1 MESLAKFFNAAVVLP
16 LTAGEASQNHHST
29 DNVRSHD
36 GSISGLILLSSVL
49 VITVLSMFGVQLV
62 DSEKTEMMT
71 YFTIYSYLCVV
82 IFLAIVVCIA
92 HLINYRLRDAE
103 ILTTA
108 GNRNTNFKVKF
119 LFLWIFAIGSSL
131 FTLAKIIST
140 VRCEEKTFEERKK
153 EGCLDKN
160 STYDTSYEVV
170 KVSFHCIEII
180 FYIIQSWF
188 LQFCI
193 RCSFKCSWKIYYS
206 LLLIVLANISQW
218 AHYFA
223 EIYQNSG
230 GNSRNCATSKSCY
243 PNIIYERIKPFAHP
257 LQMEYF
263 LLSMILIA
271 ELWPTNQNHGHA
283 LPSSNHTTRHGNENT
298 PLLSSLNHLLPV
310 TASMEASIE
319 IRNLRGRQPLS
330 RLLNSKAV
338 TCVAFGVAI
347 VVPCYI
353 FGSITLSERVANAER
368 ENVTNA
374 TMSTMEITD
383 VAYDIFLSLLV
394 ITLLIISFYLFS
406 NSSSLRAIMVLQVN
420 YYRTALFNVV
430 ICQST
435 METLA
440 KLFNAAV
447 IMPFTAG
454 EPNENNYRN
463 NNIRPHDGRI
473 SGFILVSSVFVI
485 VLLSML
491 GVEFVD
497 HKTIGERT
505 LYDWL
510 MKSGNGIPEK
520 PNQRSSN
527 HLNPDGNASAKEF
540 FELLPKMPSHYC
552 RANRKEKARAEKAS
566 DKIRAQTSNDIKVVT
581 LDLQAV
587 LLCPLLKASALY
599 YKTKLGCHN
608 FTVHE
613 MDSTH
618 VTCYFWTES
627 EGELTAN
634 SFASCLSDFIDKLE
648 GVKELVIYSDGC
660 TYQNR
665 NLTVSNT
672 LLRQAFE
679 KKITII
685 QKYLEKGHTQ
695 MECDSIHSTIERKL
709 RNKPIYCPQNYIDL
723 IKDARPHQPYDVK
736 YLSHEFFGKYSELK
750 YYSSI
755 RPGNRVGDPVVTN
768 IRVLKYTEDGSIQY
782 KLNFSDQ
789 YQDLPRRSKVGLPS
803 VDDTIERLYLS
814 QVPIKKAKYQH
825 LQELKAVI
833 PRDFHPFYDSLPH
846 N

>member
-1 MESLAKFFNAAVVLP
+1 MESLAKFFNAAIVLP
-16 LTAGEASQNHHST
+16 LTAGEASENHHST
-29 DNVRSHD
+29 DNVRTHD

-92 HLINYRLRDAE
+92 HLINYRLRHAE

-119 LFLWIFAIGSSL
+119 LFLWIFAIGSIL

-160 STYDTSYEVV
+160 STYDTSYEVA

-223 EIYQNSG
+223 EIYQNSA

-319 IRNLRGRQPLS
+319 IRNLRERQPS
-330 RLLNSKAV
+330 GRLLNSKAV
-338 TCVAFGVAI
+338 ACIGFGVAI

-368 ENVTNA
+368 ENVTNT

-383 VAYDIFLSLLV
+383 VAYEIFLSLFV

-406 NSSSLRAIMVLQVN
+406 NSSSLRAIMIKQYLHFHHKIIIASFLGSVGYCSLVVFSCIYEGKSNLLMIQKILVLIELYLQVICILQFN
-420 YYRTALFNVV
+420 SFSKCRRSSGDYVYLLLSVINLCYWIDDSIFEATTTYDKQILENVYRATT
-430 ICQST
+430 Q
-435 METLA
+435 
-440 KLFNAAV
+440 K
-447 IMPFTAG
+447 
-454 EPNENNYRN
+454 
-463 NNIRPHDGRI
+463 
-473 SGFILVSSVFVI
+473 LVSHFLFPFLVFFRFKSFISFFSIFRQIPKGRRIYGKCHTV
-485 VLLSML
+485 VL
-491 GVEFVD
+491 
-497 HKTIGERT
+497 
-505 LYDWL
+505 
-510 MKSGNGIPEK
+510 
-520 PNQRSSN
+520 
-527 HLNPDGNASAKEF
+527 
-540 FELLPKMPSHYC
+540 
-552 RANRKEKARAEKAS
+552 
-566 DKIRAQTSNDIKVVT
+566 
-581 LDLQAV
+581 
-587 LLCPLLKASALY
+587 
-599 YKTKLGCHN
+599 
-608 FTVHE
+608 FT
-613 MDSTH
+613 
-618 VTCYFWTES
+618 
-627 EGELTAN
+627 
-634 SFASCLSDFIDKLE
+634 
-648 GVKELVIYSDGC
+648 
-660 TYQNR
+660 
-665 NLTVSNT
+665 
-672 LLRQAFE
+672 
-679 KKITII
+679 
-685 QKYLEKGHTQ
+685 
-695 MECDSIHSTIERKL
+695 
-709 RNKPIYCPQNYIDL
+709 
-723 IKDARPHQPYDVK
+723 
-736 YLSHEFFGKYSELK
+736 LK
-750 YYSSI
+750 YF
-755 RPGNRVGDPVVTN
+755 V
-768 IRVLKYTEDGSIQY
+768 
-782 KLNFSDQ
+782 
-789 YQDLPRRSKVGLPS
+789 SK
-803 VDDTIERLYLS
+803 
-814 QVPIKKAKYQH
+814 
-825 LQELKAVI
+825 
-833 PRDFHPFYDSLPH
+833 
-846 N
+846 

>member
-1 MESLAKFFNAAVVLP
+1 MD
-16 LTAGEASQNHHST
+16 QNNNYSNI
-29 DNVRSHD
+29 DNVLKEQRQQLSLHHFRIQGSTIKERDNLECSESDNDLDDSTRDPDWAPQKQDEEHENNDNAQQDENEIVKRNYKRYTQELRVNRENGTHNIAAKQKRAKRGRAEKDQWEKNRNKRLRMD
-36 GSISGLILLSSVL
+36 GEMYYGLKK
-49 VITVLSMFGVQLV
+49 GP
-62 DSEKTEMMT
+62 DGK
-71 YFTIYSYLCVV
+71 YSYSVEKEKRTVGERNCSKRCKKCLL
-82 IFLAIVVCIA
+82 FNENERLAIF
-92 HLINYRLRDAE
+92 HSFWNNMNWDQ
-103 ILTTA
+103 
-108 GNRNTNFKVKF
+108 
-119 LFLWIFAIGSSL
+119 
-131 FTLAKIIST
+131 
-140 VRCEEKTFEERKK
+140 KK
-153 EGCLDKN
+153 
-160 STYDTSYEVV
+160 
-170 KVSFHCIEII
+170 
-180 FYIIQSWF
+180 
-188 LQFCI
+188 
-193 RCSFKCSWKIYYS
+193 
-206 LLLIVLANISQW
+206 
-218 AHYFA
+218 
-223 EIYQNSG
+223 
-230 GNSRNCATSKSCY
+230 
-243 PNIIYERIKPFAHP
+243 
-257 LQMEYF
+257 
-263 LLSMILIA
+263 
-271 ELWPTNQNHGHA
+271 
-283 LPSSNHTTRHGNENT
+283 
-298 PLLSSLNHLLPV
+298 
-310 TASMEASIE
+310 
-319 IRNLRGRQPLS
+319 
-330 RLLNSKAV
+330 
-338 TCVAFGVAI
+338 
-347 VVPCYI
+347 
-353 FGSITLSERVANAER
+353 
-368 ENVTNA
+368 
-374 TMSTMEITD
+374 
-383 VAYDIFLSLLV
+383 
-394 ITLLIISFYLFS
+394 
-406 NSSSLRAIMVLQVN
+406 
-420 YYRTALFNVV
+420 
-430 ICQST
+430 
-435 METLA
+435 
-440 KLFNAAV
+440 
-447 IMPFTAG
+447 
-454 EPNENNYRN
+454 
-463 NNIRPHDGRI
+463 
-473 SGFILVSSVFVI
+473 VFVI
-485 VLLSML
+485 SMVDKTEAKQKKAENSRRKYSFKYFLKKNGHRVLVCKKMFLSTL
-491 GVEFVD
+491 A
-497 HKTIGERT
+497 IGERT

-527 HLNPDGNASAKEF
+527 HRNPDGNASAKEF
-540 FELLPKMPSHYC
+540 LELLPKMPSHYC
-552 RANRKEKARAEKAS
+552 RASTSKIYLEPTFTSFSELYREYNNFCSNRGKNIISIKVFRRIFEDEHLSLFQPKKDQCDICCAFEMSNVSEEEYRNHVDRKEKARAEKAS

-782 KLNFSDQ
+782 KLDFSDQ
-789 YQDLPRRSKVGLPS
+789 YQDLARRSKVGLPS

>member
-140 VRCEEKTFEERKK
+140 VHCKEKTFEERKK

-319 IRNLRGRQPLS
+319 IRNLRGRQPS
-330 RLLNSKAV
+330 DRLLNSKAV

-374 TMSTMEITD
+374 TMSTMSTMEITD

-406 NSSSLRAIMVLQVN
+406 NSSSLRAIMVKQYLHFHHKIIIASFLGSVG
-420 YYRTALFNVV
+420 YLSLVV
-430 ICQST
+430 FRAYT
-435 METLA
+435 ME
-440 KLFNAAV
+440 
-447 IMPFTAG
+447 
-454 EPNENNYRN
+454 
-463 NNIRPHDGRI
+463 
-473 SGFILVSSVFVI
+473 
-485 VLLSML
+485 
-491 GVEFVD
+491 
-497 HKTIGERT
+497 
-505 LYDWL
+505 
-510 MKSGNGIPEK
+510 
-520 PNQRSSN
+520 
-527 HLNPDGNASAKEF
+527 
-540 FELLPKMPSHYC
+540 SHIC
-552 RANRKEKARAEKAS
+552 
-566 DKIRAQTSNDIKVVT
+566 
-581 LDLQAV
+581 
-587 LLCPLLKASALY
+587 
-599 YKTKLGCHN
+599 
-608 FTVHE
+608 
-613 MDSTH
+613 
-618 VTCYFWTES
+618 
-627 EGELTAN
+627 
-634 SFASCLSDFIDKLE
+634 
-648 GVKELVIYSDGC
+648 
-660 TYQNR
+660 
-665 NLTVSNT
+665 
-672 LLRQAFE
+672 
-679 KKITII
+679 
-685 QKYLEKGHTQ
+685 
-695 MECDSIHSTIERKL
+695 
-709 RNKPIYCPQNYIDL
+709 
-723 IKDARPHQPYDVK
+723 
-736 YLSHEFFGKYSELK
+736 
-750 YYSSI
+750 
-755 RPGNRVGDPVVTN
+755 
-768 IRVLKYTEDGSIQY
+768 
-782 KLNFSDQ
+782 
-789 YQDLPRRSKVGLPS
+789 
-803 VDDTIERLYLS
+803 
-814 QVPIKKAKYQH
+814 
-825 LQELKAVI
+825 
-833 PRDFHPFYDSLPH
+833 
-846 N
+846 